1 MVLLMPA
8 ERSIGG
14 SAPESMGGHNP
25 KLCSTPTRRVQPAG
39 ESETV
44 LFAPGAPRLRMTLY
58 ELWTHESS
66 SRYRVV
72 WIGARRRF
80 TYHQNLYGK
89 WSTNAMFPLA
99 A

>member
-1 MVLLMPA
+1 
-8 ERSIGG
+8 
-14 SAPESMGGHNP
+14 
-25 KLCSTPTRRVQPAG
+25 
-39 ESETV
+39 
-44 LFAPGAPRLRMTLY
+44 MTLY

-99 A
+99 AVVVQ